1 MHGACRQF
9 FEAGEACVEP
19 GDGDGDRDGGT
30 QGEEGMLA
38 RPVGWRDPVN
48 RAGVVQVSRE
58 SANGFFVAIFS
69 RVFWPS
75 YYVVKFIM
83 WVCALF
89 DRRWLARFVVHM
101 LVVAI
106 LFFFVASLRSA
117 VAGSRSDALYCLLT
131 TERVFC
137 CCYSQ

>member
-19 GDGDGDRDGGT
+19 GDGDGDGDGGT

-58 SANGFFVAIFS
+58 SARELFFLRPYLV
-69 RVFWPS
+69 VFFGLRT
-75 YYVVKFIM
+75 YVVKFM

-89 DRRWLARFVVHM
+89 DRRWLARFVVHL

-106 LFFFVASLRSA
+106 LFFFCGVAAISGGYIAR
-117 VAGSRSDALYCLLT
+117 VLT
-131 TERVFC
+131 LFTAC
-137 CCYSQ
+137 